1 MKSRPCLGEIRP
13 RSSEMLLT
21 QREIFAEAKVI
32 SNKHKFVGVDV
43 LDNPFAKA
51 KATGYKL
58 QKYIENRI

>member
-1 MKSRPCLGEIRP
+1 
-13 RSSEMLLT
+13 MLLT